1 MTSNVSRDQ
10 ILKAFELFASQFRR
24 VSTERLTE
32 EERYVQGRRAFA
44 ERFERWQGYYKRAEK
59 HDQSFVSGRQAVKL
73 TAKRLRPPVEPIV
86 CALQDAALLK
96 IEENFALPLEANIY
110 LEGVLSA
117 AEEALFGDDR
127 GVAAGESGWAYTEED
142 LHYAMRCF
150 NYLVLCAPSVNTLER
165 YYAFLGMISLFSL
178 AVRKAEIGE

>member
-1 MTSNVSRDQ
+1 MTSNISRDQ
-10 ILKAFELFASQFRR
+10 ILKAFELFVLQFGRTPNGR
-24 VSTERLTE
+24 STE
-32 EERYVQGRRAFA
+32 EERYVQGKRVFA
-44 ERFERWQGYYKRAEK
+44 ERLEKWQGYYKKAEK
-59 HDQSFVSGRQAVKL
+59 RDQSFVSGRQAVKL

-117 AEEALFGDDR
+117 AEEALFGGD
-127 GVAAGESGWAYTEED
+127 GGAAPNDGGWAYTKED
-142 LHYAMRCF
+142 LRYAMRCF
-150 NYLVLCAPSVNTLER
+150 SYLALCAPCVNTLER
-165 YYAFLGMISLFSL
+165 YYTFLGMVSLFSL

>member
-10 ILKAFELFASQFRR
+10 ILKAFELFVPQFGRTPNG
-24 VSTERLTE
+24 SSAE
-32 EERYVQGRRAFA
+32 EERYAQGKRAFT
-44 ERFERWQGYYKRAEK
+44 ERFEKWQGYYKRAEK

-117 AEEALFGDDR
+117 AEEALFGGD
-127 GVAAGESGWAYTEED
+127 GEITPSDGGWAYTTED

-150 NYLVLCAPSVNTLER
+150 NYLALCAPCVNTLER
-165 YYAFLGMISLFSL
+165 YYAFLGMINLFSL